1 MTKIRVA
8 VIGFG
13 LAGRVFHAPFIA
25 VDEAYE
31 LAMIVTAN
39 PERAQAASNL
49 YPGTQIVPSVDQVF
63 ADGAHIDLVVV
74 ASPND
79 THVPLATRAIEAGMD
94 VVVDKPIAPLASQ
107 AQDLVDR
114 AKELGRVVTVFQN
127 RRWDGDFITVQQML
141 ESGRLGQVLQFES
154 TFTKQGRRP
163 GKHWK
168 NELPTVEGGGIAYDL
183 APHLIDQAV
192 QLFGPVTSSYAE
204 LDADPENLAN
214 DNDAFFALTHANG
227 VRSRLWMSNR
237 IDLTGPRLKVIGTE
251 GTFETFGLDIQEAQL
266 KDGLSPGAPGYAVDT
281 EFPMARFTQDDVQ
294 QEVAKLNGRYPDFY
308 AGLATALKNR
318 TAPPVDPTDGI
329 ATLKIIE
336 DGIAEFVG
344 TGVTTRR

>member
-8 VIGFG
+8 IIGYG

-31 LAMIVTAN
+31 LAMIVTSN
-39 PERAQAASNL
+39 PERAQAAASL
-49 YPGTQIVPSVDQVF
+49 YPNTAIVPSVDQVF
-63 ADGAHIDLVVV
+63 ADGANINLVVV

-79 THVPLATRAIEAGMD
+79 THVLLATRAIEAGKD

-107 AQDLVDR
+107 AQKLVDR
-114 AKELGRVVTVFQN
+114 AKKLGRTVTVFQN
-127 RRWDGDFITVQQML
+127 RRWDGDFLTVKQIL
-141 ESGRLGQVLQFES
+141 ESGELGQVLQFES

-168 NELPTVEGGGIAYDL
+168 NELPTGEGGGIAYDL

-192 QLFGPVTSSYAE
+192 QLFGPVVHSYAE
-204 LDADPENLAN
+204 LDADQKNLAN
-214 DNDAFFALTHANG
+214 DNDAFFALTHKGG

-251 GTFETFGLDIQEAQL
+251 GTFETFGLDIQESQL
-266 KDGLSPGAPGYAVDT
+266 IAGMIPGAPGYGVDT
-281 EFPMARFTQDDVQ
+281 EFPTGLLTQDGDV
-294 QEVAKLNGRYPDFY
+294 QEVAKLTGQYPDFY
-308 AGLATALKNR
+308 AGLAIALKDR
-318 TAPPVDPTDGI
+318 TDPPVDPADAI
-329 ATLKIIE
+329 ATLEIIE
-336 DGIAEFVG
+336 LGITDFVS
-344 TGVTTRR
+344 TRATTV